1 MPDIACFRLRNPRL
15 HLATWVLMGLTVS
28 AAYAEEGVQ
37 ATPAAP
43 PLGSRN
49 TLCRASQR
57 LQRIPYHPAG

>member
-1 MPDIACFRLRNPRL
+1 MPNTACFRLRNPRL

-43 PLGSRN
+43 PR
-49 TLCRASQR
+49 QP
-57 LQRIPYHPAG
+57 QHPLPGQLEAPA